1 MSTQETDTTGSGA
14 GRTVPPAAVSR
25 YLVAALWAIALA
37 AAVARIAVMVSDPI
51 LPGDPWRTSTGE
63 FGDFRDVVWVPG
75 NYVLDGGNPYDPG
88 PYLADHP
95 WAQQFSA
102 YPPVWLVFGVLLGPL
117 PYLVAAVVFQVM
129 ALGVAVAMLRTVARW
144 LLPTVAPLAV
154 PIGLFWVNVWYPGR
168 GALASLGSV
177 LAVLG
182 VALVLRS
189 VVSGSGLRPVAGA
202 DRPVDWAC
210 AAGIA
215 FALVKPQFG
224 VVVLAVAVAGGRF
237 REAWRGVVALTVA
250 CLPLFAVVSVSAGGP
265 VEVVRSVLRNQ
276 QNVWGPDT
284 PGGLGSPFERRLDV
298 FGAMADFGFVAPP
311 GWLVGVVALAGV
323 AVAVVAVRRTRDPFV
338 LTAVVCGATMIC
350 FFHPWYDLLLLLVP
364 VAAGTGMVL
373 RRQLTDPVARIAF
386 AGCAAVVLHLHTI
399 TTRVVPGLT
408 PRLADEIDFAVLAV
422 AIGFAVLALLR
433 PAGRDAGKPLSR
445 E

>member
-1 MSTQETDTTGSGA
+1 MSTQESDTTAA
-14 GRTVPPAAVSR
+14 GPERGDPRRTPAVSR
-25 YLVAALWAIALA
+25 YLVAALWTLALA
-37 AAVARIAVMVSDPI
+37 AAVARIVVMVSDPI

-75 NYVLDGGNPYDPG
+75 RYVLDGGNPYDPVT
-88 PYLADHP
+88 YLVDHP

-117 PYLVAAVVFQVM
+117 PYLVAAVVFQVLS
-129 ALGVAVAMLRTVARW
+129 LGVAVAMLRTVARW
-144 LLPTVAPLAV
+144 LLPTVASVAV
-154 PIGLFWVNVWYPGR
+154 PIGLFWLNVWYPGR

-189 VVSGSGLRPVAGA
+189 VVRPAAGS

-224 VVVLAVAVAGGRF
+224 VVLLAVAMAGGRL
-237 REAWRGVVALTVA
+237 REAWRGVVALAVA

-265 VEVVRSVLRNQ
+265 VEFVRSVLRNQ
-276 QNVWGPDT
+276 QYVWGPDT

-311 GWLVGVVALAGV
+311 GWLVGGVAVAGV
-323 AVAVVAVRRTRDPFV
+323 AVSVLAVRRARDPFV
-338 LTAVVCGATMIC
+338 LTTVVCGVTMVA

-373 RRQLTDPVARIAF
+373 RRQLTDPLARIAF
-386 AGCAAVVLHLHTI
+386 VGSVAVVLHLHTI

-422 AIGFAVLALLR
+422 AIVCAVLALLR
-433 PAGRDAGKPLSR
+433 TISRRTAGGKSLSQG
-445 E
+445 

>member
-1 MSTQETDTTGSGA
+1 MSTQGTRTSP
-14 GRTVPPAAVSR
+14 GRSVVASR
-25 YLVAALWAIALA
+25 YLVAALWTIALA
-37 AAVARIAVMVSDPI
+37 AAVARIAVMVADPI

-63 FGDFRDVVWVPG
+63 FGDFRDIVWVPG
-75 NYVLDGGNPYDPG
+75 RYVLDGGNPYDPV
-88 PYLADHP
+88 PYLAEHP
-95 WAQQFSA
+95 WAQHFSA

-154 PIGLFWVNVWYPGR
+154 PVGLFWMNVWYPGR

-189 VVSGSGLRPVAGA
+189 VVRPAAGA
-202 DRPVDWAC
+202 DRPVEWAC
-210 AAGIA
+210 AAGVA

-224 VVVLAVAVAGGRF
+224 VVVLAAAVAGGRF
-237 REAWRGVVALTVA
+237 REAWRGVVALAVA
-250 CLPLFAVVSVSAGGP
+250 CLPLFVVVSVSAGGP
-265 VEVVRSVLRNQ
+265 VEFARSVLRNQ
-276 QNVWGPDT
+276 QFVWGPDT

-298 FGAMADFGFVAPP
+298 FGAMADFGFVDPP
-311 GWLVGVVALAGV
+311 GWLVGGVALAGL
-323 AVAVVAVRRTRDPFV
+323 AVAVLAVRRARDPFV

-350 FFHPWYDLLLLLVP
+350 FFHPWYDLLLLLLP

-373 RRQLTDPVARIAF
+373 RGRLTDPLGRIAL
-386 AGCAAVVLHLHTI
+386 AGCAAVVLHLHTV

-408 PRLADEIDFAVLAV
+408 DRLADEIDFAVLVVAV
-422 AIGFAVLALLR
+422 GCAIVVL
-433 PAGRDAGKPLSR
+433 GRQAARRRDDGEPLSAG
-445 E
+445 

>member
-1 MSTQETDTTGSGA
+1 
-14 GRTVPPAAVSR
+14 
-25 YLVAALWAIALA
+25 
-37 AAVARIAVMVSDPI
+37 
-51 LPGDPWRTSTGE
+51 
-63 FGDFRDVVWVPG
+63 
-75 NYVLDGGNPYDPG
+75 
-88 PYLADHP
+88 
-95 WAQQFSA
+95 
-102 YPPVWLVFGVLLGPL
+102 
-117 PYLVAAVVFQVM
+117 M

-189 VVSGSGLRPVAGA
+189 VVSGSGLRPAAGA

-210 AAGIA
+210 AAGVA

-224 VVVLAVAVAGGRF
+224 VVLMAVAVSGGRF

-284 PGGLGSPFERRLDV
+284 PAGLGSPFERRLDV

-338 LTAVVCGATMIC
+338 LTAAVCGATMIC

-373 RRQLTDPVARIAF
+373 RRQFTDPVARIAF

-445 E
+445 A

>member
-1 MSTQETDTTGSGA
+1 VSEGVAVSTQETDTTAA
-14 GRTVPPAAVSR
+14 GGTVPPAVSR
-25 YLVAALWAIALA
+25 YLVAALWAIALV
-37 AAVARIAVMVSDPI
+37 AAVARIVVMVSDPI

-75 NYVLDGGNPYDPG
+75 NHVLDGGNPYDPV

-95 WAQQFSA
+95 WAQHFSA

-117 PYLVAAVVFQVM
+117 PYLIAAVVFQVM

-144 LLPTVAPLAV
+144 LLPAVAPLAV
-154 PIGLFWVNVWYPGR
+154 PIGLFWMNVWYPGR

-189 VVSGSGLRPVAGA
+189 VCRPAAGT
-202 DRPVDWAC
+202 DRAVDWAC
-210 AAGIA
+210 VAGIA

-224 VVVLAVAVAGGRF
+224 VVLLAVAVAGGRL
-237 REAWRGVVALTVA
+237 REAWRGVVALAVA
-250 CLPLFAVVSVSAGGP
+250 CLPLFVVVSVSAGGP
-265 VEVVRSVLRNQ
+265 VELVRSVLRNQ
-276 QNVWGPDT
+276 QFVWGPDT

-298 FGAMADFGFVAPP
+298 FGAMADFGFVTPP
-311 GWLVGVVALAGV
+311 GWLVGGVALAGV
-323 AVAVVAVRRTRDPFV
+323 AVAVLAVRRTRDPFV
-338 LTAVVCGATMIC
+338 LTALVCGATMLT

-373 RRQLTDPVARIAF
+373 RRELTDPLARVAF
-386 AGCAAVVLHLHTI
+386 AASVAVVLHLHTV

-408 PRLADEIDFAVLAV
+408 PRLADQIDFAVLTV
-422 AIGFAVLALLR
+422 SVVCAVLALLR
-433 PAGRDAGKPLSR
+433 TMRRRTAGEQTLSGG
-445 E
+445 